1 MTAQVTRQ
9 SKDSITI
16 EVTLPLTGSMLQAE
30 EAIQDALNEVGLLA
44 TEEKLKRFDTDGSP
58 IQVGSVRMTSK
69 GQFTQDYE
77 TPYGSVAVPRHVY
90 QTSEGGKTFCPLEE
104 NARMVLNATPRFAKM
119 VSYKYA
125 EAGADA
131 VVDDL
136 LECQHR
142 KISNRYV
149 KSLGDTV
156 GTYAVAKEE
165 TWNYAL
171 PEFERPCA
179 RLRSA
184 SMEHACFCRRT
195 GGGWRWP
202 EPSRFTMP
210 KGNVCIRFIRGA
222 TPEYGKEK
230 FHTKF
235 RREVERVKE
244 AYPNVPYIGLG
255 DGAADNWSYLK
266 PMTDQ
271 QTLDFYHASEYVG
284 KAAVV
289 MFKGKGAKKKAEREA
304 WLGDQLHQLKHKRGA
319 AGRLLS
325 LLDEFVSTTLLKNA
339 EDAKTIM
346 STITYLQNQKGR
358 MNYSYSVE
366 RNWPIGSG
374 VTEAACKTLIKH
386 RLCKSGSRWK
396 DDGALA
402 VLSIRALRLTPGR
415 WQEFWRNIDQYGCP
429 ALPGAQGDFTYYGP
443 GQRHRLD
450 HRADE
455 LRSHARRPAVR
466 RRFRRRAR
474 TVNSNHPSLRRPRPV
489 GPGTA
494 PPPPN
499 LNRTRR
505 VRECSF

>member
-1 MTAQVTRQ
+1 MTAQVTRHIN
-9 SKDSITI
+9 DSITI

-58 IQVGSVRMTSK
+58 IQLGSVRMTSK
-69 GQFTQDYE
+69 GQFAQDYE

-104 NARMVLNATPRFAKM
+104 NARMILNATPKFAKL

-136 LECQHR
+136 RECHHR

-156 GTYAVAKEE
+156 GAYAVAKEE

-171 PEFERPCA
+171 PKFERPCA
-179 RLRSA
+179 SIAIGVDGTCMLLH
-184 SMEHACFCRRT
+184 ED
-195 GGGWRWP
+195 GWR
-202 EPSRFTMP
+202 EAMAGTIAFYDAQGERLHT
-210 KGNVCIRFIRGA
+210 IYAGA

-235 RREVERVKE
+235 HREVDRVKE

-284 KAAVV
+284 KAAAV
-289 MFKGKGAKKKAEREA
+289 MFKGAKKKDEREA
-304 WLGDQLHQLKHKRGA
+304 WLENQLHQLKHKQGA
-319 AGRLLS
+319 ASRLLS
-325 LLDEFVSTTLLKNA
+325 VLEEFVSTRPVNNA
-339 EDAKTIM
+339 EDRKKIL
-346 STITYLQNQKGR
+346 SSITYLENQKGR
-358 MNYSYSVE
+358 MKYSYSVE

-402 VLSIRALRLTPGR
+402 VLSIRGLRLTPGR
-415 WQEFWRNIDQYGCP
+415 WHEFWRNIDQYGCP
-429 ALPGAQGDFTYYGP
+429 TLSA
-443 GQRHRLD
+443 
-450 HRADE
+450 
-455 LRSHARRPAVR
+455 
-466 RRFRRRAR
+466 
-474 TVNSNHPSLRRPRPV
+474 
-489 GPGTA
+489 
-494 PPPPN
+494 
-499 LNRTRR
+499 
-505 VRECSF
+505 

>member
-1 MTAQVTRQ
+1 MTAQITRQ
-9 SKDSITI
+9 SKGSITI
-16 EVTLPLTGSMLQAE
+16 EVTLPLSGSMLQAE
-30 EAIQDALNEVGLLA
+30 EAIQKGLNEVGLLA

-58 IQVGSVRMTSK
+58 IQLGSVRMTSK
-69 GQFTQDYE
+69 GQFAQEYE
-77 TPYGSVAVPRHVY
+77 TPYGSVSVPRHVY

-104 NARMVLNATPRFAKM
+104 NARMVLNATPKFAKL

-136 LECQHR
+136 QECHQR
-142 KISNRYV
+142 KISKRYV

-171 PEFERPCA
+171 PDFERPCA
-179 RLRSA
+179 SIAIGVDGTCMLLQ
-184 SMEHACFCRRT
+184 ED
-195 GGGWRWP
+195 GWRVAMTGTIAFYDAQG
-202 EPSRFTMP
+202 ERLHT
-210 KGNVCIRFIRGA
+210 IYAGA

-266 PMTDQ
+266 PLTDH

-284 KAAVV
+284 RAAAV
-289 MFKGKGAKKKAEREA
+289 MFKGAKKAAEREA
-304 WLGDQLHQLKHKRGA
+304 WLADQLHRLKHKRGA

-325 LLDEFVSTTLLKNA
+325 LLDEYVSTTPLKNA
-339 EDAKTIM
+339 EDAKMIL
-346 STITYLQNQKGR
+346 SSITYLENQQGR
-358 MNYSYSVE
+358 MKYSYSVE

-374 VTEAACKTLIKH
+374 VTEAACKTLIKQ
-386 RLCKSGSRWK
+386 RLGKSGSRWK

-415 WQEFWRNIDQYGCP
+415 WQEFWRNLDQYGCP
-429 ALPGAQGDFTYYGP
+429 ALPA
-443 GQRHRLD
+443 
-450 HRADE
+450 
-455 LRSHARRPAVR
+455 
-466 RRFRRRAR
+466 
-474 TVNSNHPSLRRPRPV
+474 
-489 GPGTA
+489 
-494 PPPPN
+494 
-499 LNRTRR
+499 
-505 VRECSF
+505 

>member
-1 MTAQVTRQ
+1 MTAQVTRHIN
-9 SKDSITI
+9 DSITI

-58 IQVGSVRMTSK
+58 IQIGSVRMTSK
-69 GQFTQDYE
+69 GQFAQDYE

-104 NARMVLNATPRFAKM
+104 NARMILNATPKFAKL

-136 LECQHR
+136 RECHHR

-156 GTYAVAKEE
+156 GAYAVAKEE

-171 PEFERPCA
+171 PKFARPCA
-179 RLRSA
+179 SIAIGVDGTCMLLH
-184 SMEHACFCRRT
+184 ED
-195 GGGWRWP
+195 GWR
-202 EPSRFTMP
+202 EAMAGTIAFYDAQGERLHT
-210 KGNVCIRFIRGA
+210 IYAGA

-230 FHTKF
+230 FHAKF
-235 RREVERVKE
+235 HREVDRVKE

-266 PMTDQ
+266 PLTDH

-289 MFKGKGAKKKAEREA
+289 MFKGAKKEVEREA
-304 WLGDQLHQLKHKRGA
+304 WLEDQLHRLKHKQGA
-319 AGRLLS
+319 ASRLLS
-325 LLDEFVSTTLLKNA
+325 VLEEFVSTRLVKNA
-339 EDAKTIM
+339 EDRKKIL
-346 STITYLQNQKGR
+346 SSITYLENQKGR
-358 MNYSYSVE
+358 MKYSYSVE

-402 VLSIRALRLTPGR
+402 VLSIRGLRLTPGR
-415 WQEFWRNIDQYGCP
+415 WQEFWRNIDRYGCP
-429 ALPGAQGDFTYYGP
+429 TLPA
-443 GQRHRLD
+443 
-450 HRADE
+450 
-455 LRSHARRPAVR
+455 
-466 RRFRRRAR
+466 
-474 TVNSNHPSLRRPRPV
+474 
-489 GPGTA
+489 
-494 PPPPN
+494 
-499 LNRTRR
+499 
-505 VRECSF
+505 

>member
-9 SKDSITI
+9 INDSITI
-16 EVTLPLTGSMLQAE
+16 EVTLPLIGSMLQAE

-58 IQVGSVRMTSK
+58 IQLGSVRMTSK
-69 GQFTQDYE
+69 GQFAQDYE

-90 QTSEGGKTFCPLEE
+90 QTSEGGKTFCPLEG
-104 NARMVLNATPRFAKM
+104 NARMILNATPKFAKL

-136 LECQHR
+136 RECHHR

-156 GTYAVAKEE
+156 GAYAVAKEE

-171 PEFERPCA
+171 PKFARPCA
-179 RLRSA
+179 SIAIGVDGTCMLLQ
-184 SMEHACFCRRT
+184 ED
-195 GGGWRWP
+195 GWRVAMAGTIAFYDAQG
-202 EPSRFTMP
+202 ERLHT
-210 KGNVCIRFIRGA
+210 IYAGA

-230 FHTKF
+230 FHMKF
-235 RREVERVKE
+235 HREVDRVKE
-244 AYPNVPYIGLG
+244 AYSNVPTIGLG

-266 PMTDQ
+266 PLTDQ
-271 QTLDFYHASEYVG
+271 QTLDFYHASEYAG

-289 MFKGKGAKKKAEREA
+289 MFKGAKKKAEREA
-304 WLGDQLHQLKHKRGA
+304 WLENQLHQLKHKQGA
-319 AGRLLS
+319 ASRLLS
-325 LLDEFVSTTLLKNA
+325 VLEEFVSTRLVKNA
-339 EDAKTIM
+339 EDRKKIL
-346 STITYLQNQKGR
+346 SSITYLENQKGR
-358 MNYSYSVE
+358 MKYSYSVE

-402 VLSIRALRLTPGR
+402 VLSIRGLRLTPGR
-415 WQEFWRNIDQYGCP
+415 WQAFWRNIDQYGCP
-429 ALPGAQGDFTYYGP
+429 TLSA
-443 GQRHRLD
+443 
-450 HRADE
+450 
-455 LRSHARRPAVR
+455 
-466 RRFRRRAR
+466 
-474 TVNSNHPSLRRPRPV
+474 
-489 GPGTA
+489 
-494 PPPPN
+494 
-499 LNRTRR
+499 
-505 VRECSF
+505 

>member
-1 MTAQVTRQ
+1 MVQVESGCELFHGGNVMTAQVTHQ
-9 SKDSITI
+9 SRDSITI
-16 EVTLPLTGSMLQAE
+16 EVTVPLGGSMLQAE
-30 EAIQDALNEVGLLA
+30 EAIQDGLKEVGLLA
-44 TEEKLKRFDTDGSP
+44 TEEKLRRFDTDGSP
-58 IQVGSVRMTSK
+58 IQLGSVRMTSK
-69 GQFTQDYE
+69 GQFRQDYE
-77 TPYGSVAVPRHVY
+77 TPYGIVAVPRHVY

-104 NARMVLNATPRFAKM
+104 NARMVLNATPKFAKL

-136 LECQHR
+136 RECHHR
-142 KISNRYV
+142 KISKRYV
-149 KSLGDTV
+149 KSLGDIV

-179 RLRSA
+179 SVAIGVDGTCMLLQ
-184 SMEHACFCRRT
+184 ED
-195 GGGWRWP
+195 GWRVAMTGTIAFYDARG
-202 EPSRFTMP
+202 ERLHT
-210 KGNVCIRFIRGA
+210 IYTGA

-244 AYPNVPYIGLG
+244 AYPDVPYIGLG

-289 MFKGKGAKKKAEREA
+289 MFKGKGAKNKEQREA

-319 AGRLLS
+319 ASRLLS
-325 LLDEFVSTTLLKNA
+325 LLDDFVSTTLLNNA
-339 EDAKTIM
+339 EDAKTMIA
-346 STITYLQNQKGR
+346 TITYLQNQKGR
-358 MNYSYSVE
+358 MNYAYSVE

-402 VLSIRALRLTPGR
+402 VLSIRALRLTSGR

-429 ALPGAQGDFTYYGP
+429 
-443 GQRHRLD
+443 RLL
-450 HRADE
+450 A
-455 LRSHARRPAVR
+455 
-466 RRFRRRAR
+466 
-474 TVNSNHPSLRRPRPV
+474 
-489 GPGTA
+489 
-494 PPPPN
+494 
-499 LNRTRR
+499 
-505 VRECSF
+505 

>member
-1 MTAQVTRQ
+1 MSAQVTRR

-16 EVTLPLTGSMLQAE
+16 EVTLLLSGSMLQAE
-30 EAIQDALNEVGLLA
+30 EAIQDGLNEVGVLA
-44 TEEKLKRFDTDGSP
+44 TEEKLKQFDTDGSP
-58 IQVGSVRMTSK
+58 IQLGSVRMTSK
-69 GQFTQDYE
+69 GQFSQDYE
-77 TPYGSVAVPRHVY
+77 TPYGTFAVPRHVY
-90 QTSEGGKTFCPLEE
+90 QTSGGGKTFCPLEE
-104 NARMVLNATPRFAKM
+104 NARMVLNATPRLAKL

-136 LECQHR
+136 WECHHR
-142 KISNRYV
+142 KISKRYV

-171 PEFERPCA
+171 PDFERPCA
-179 RLRSA
+179 SIAIGVDGTCMLLQ
-184 SMEHACFCRRT
+184 ED
-195 GGGWRWP
+195 GWRVAMTGTIAFYDAQG
-202 EPSRFTMP
+202 ERLHTIYS
-210 KGNVCIRFIRGA
+210 GA

-230 FHTKF
+230 FPTKF

-284 KAAVV
+284 KAAAV
-289 MFKGKGAKKKAEREA
+289 MFKGKGAKNKEERET
-304 WLGDQLHQLKHKRGA
+304 WLGDQLHELKHKRGT

-325 LLDEFVSTTLLKNA
+325 LLEEHVSTTLLKNA
-339 EDAKTIM
+339 EDAKTM
-346 STITYLQNQKGR
+346 MATITYLQNQKGR

-374 VTEAACKTLIKH
+374 VTEAACKTLIKQ

-402 VLSIRALRLTPGR
+402 VLSIRALRLTRGR
-415 WQEFWRNIDQYGCP
+415 WQEFWRNLDQYGCP
-429 ALPGAQGDFTYYGP
+429 TLPA
-443 GQRHRLD
+443 
-450 HRADE
+450 
-455 LRSHARRPAVR
+455 
-466 RRFRRRAR
+466 
-474 TVNSNHPSLRRPRPV
+474 
-489 GPGTA
+489 
-494 PPPPN
+494 
-499 LNRTRR
+499 
-505 VRECSF
+505 

>member
-9 SKDSITI
+9 INDSITI

-58 IQVGSVRMTSK
+58 IQLGSVRMTSK

-104 NARMVLNATPRFAKM
+104 NARMILNATPKFAKL

-136 LECQHR
+136 RECHHR

-156 GTYAVAKEE
+156 GAYAVAKEE

-171 PEFERPCA
+171 PKFERPCA
-179 RLRSA
+179 SIAIGVDGTCMLLH
-184 SMEHACFCRRT
+184 ED
-195 GGGWRWP
+195 GWR
-202 EPSRFTMP
+202 EAMAGTIAFYDAQGERLHT
-210 KGNVCIRFIRGA
+210 IYAGA

-230 FHTKF
+230 FHAKF
-235 RREVERVKE
+235 HREVDRVKE

-289 MFKGKGAKKKAEREA
+289 MFKGAKKKDEREA
-304 WLGDQLHQLKHKRGA
+304 WLENQLHQLKHKQGA
-319 AGRLLS
+319 ASRLLS
-325 LLDEFVSTTLLKNA
+325 VLEEFVSTTLVKNA
-339 EDAKTIM
+339 EDRKKIL
-346 STITYLQNQKGR
+346 STITYLENQKGR
-358 MNYSYSVE
+358 MKYSYSVE

-386 RLCKSGSRWK
+386 RLMQIGF
-396 DDGALA
+396 ALEGRRSSCR
-402 VLSIRALRLTPGR
+402 VVDTRAAT
-415 WQEFWRNIDQYGCP
+415 
-429 ALPGAQGDFTYYGP
+429 
-443 GQRHRLD
+443 H
-450 HRADE
+450 
-455 LRSHARRPAVR
+455 
-466 RRFRRRAR
+466 
-474 TVNSNHPSLRRPRPV
+474 PRPL
-489 GPGTA
+489 A
-494 PPPPN
+494 
-499 LNRTRR
+499 R
-505 VRECSF
+505 VLAKH

>member
-30 EAIQDALNEVGLLA
+30 EAIQEALNEGGLLA

-58 IQVGSVRMTSK
+58 IQIGSVRMTSK
-69 GQFTQDYE
+69 GQFAQDYE

-104 NARMVLNATPRFAKM
+104 NARMILNATPKFAKL

-136 LECQHR
+136 LECHHR

-156 GTYAVAKEE
+156 GAYAVAKEE

-171 PEFERPCA
+171 PKFERPCA
-179 RLRSA
+179 SIAIGVDGTCMLL
-184 SMEHACFCRRT
+184 HKD
-195 GGGWRWP
+195 GWR
-202 EPSRFTMP
+202 EAMAGTIAFYDAQGERLHT
-210 KGNVCIRFIRGA
+210 IYAGA

-235 RREVERVKE
+235 HREVDRVKE

-255 DGAADNWSYLK
+255 DGAVDNWSYLK
-266 PMTDQ
+266 PLTDH

-289 MFKGKGAKKKAEREA
+289 MFKGAKKKVEREA
-304 WLGDQLHQLKHKRGA
+304 WLEDQLHQLKHKQGA
-319 AGRLLS
+319 TSRLLS
-325 LLDEFVSTTLLKNA
+325 VLEDFISMSPVKNA
-339 EDAKTIM
+339 EDRKKFQSAV
-346 STITYLQNQKGR
+346 TYLRNQKGR
-358 MNYSYSVE
+358 MKYSYSVE

-402 VLSIRALRLTPGR
+402 VLSIRGLRLTPGR
-415 WQEFWRNIDQYGCP
+415 WQEFWQKVDQYGCP
-429 ALPGAQGDFTYYGP
+429 TLPA
-443 GQRHRLD
+443 
-450 HRADE
+450 
-455 LRSHARRPAVR
+455 
-466 RRFRRRAR
+466 
-474 TVNSNHPSLRRPRPV
+474 
-489 GPGTA
+489 
-494 PPPPN
+494 
-499 LNRTRR
+499 
-505 VRECSF
+505 

>member
-1 MTAQVTRQ
+1 MTAQVTHQ

-16 EVTLPLTGSMLQAE
+16 EVTLPLTGSMLEAE
-30 EAIQDALNEVGLLA
+30 EAIQDGLNEVGLLA
-44 TEEKLKRFDTDGSP
+44 TEEKLKQFDTDGSP
-58 IQVGSVRMTSK
+58 IQLGSVRMTSK
-69 GQFTQDYE
+69 GQFSQEYE
-77 TPYGSVAVPRHVY
+77 TPYGTVAVPRHVY

-104 NARMVLNATPRFAKM
+104 NARMVLNATPRFAKV

-136 LECQHR
+136 GECQHR
-142 KISNRYV
+142 KISKRYV

-179 RLRSA
+179 SIAIGVDGTCMLLQ
-184 SMEHACFCRRT
+184 ED
-195 GGGWRWP
+195 GWRVAMTGTIAFYDAQG
-202 EPSRFTMP
+202 ERLHT
-210 KGNVCIRFIRGA
+210 IYTGA
-222 TPEYGKEK
+222 TPEYGKEQ

-289 MFKGKGAKKKAEREA
+289 MFKGKGAKMKEEREV
-304 WLGDQLHQLKHKRGA
+304 WLADQLHQLKHKRGA

-325 LLDEFVSTTLLKNA
+325 LLEEFVSTTLLKRS
-339 EDAKTIM
+339 EDAKAIL

-358 MNYSYSVE
+358 MNYPYSVE

-386 RLCKSGSRWK
+386 RLCKSGARWK
-396 DDGALA
+396 DEGALA

-415 WQEFWRNIDQYGCP
+415 WQDFWQNIDRYGCP
-429 ALPGAQGDFTYYGP
+429 TLLA
-443 GQRHRLD
+443 
-450 HRADE
+450 
-455 LRSHARRPAVR
+455 
-466 RRFRRRAR
+466 
-474 TVNSNHPSLRRPRPV
+474 
-489 GPGTA
+489 
-494 PPPPN
+494 
-499 LNRTRR
+499 
-505 VRECSF
+505 

>member
-30 EAIQDALNEVGLLA
+30 EAIQDALNEGGLLA

-58 IQVGSVRMTSK
+58 IQIGSVRMTSK
-69 GQFTQDYE
+69 GQFAQDYE

-104 NARMVLNATPRFAKM
+104 NARMILNATPKFAKL

-136 LECQHR
+136 LECHHR

-156 GTYAVAKEE
+156 GAYAVAKEE

-171 PEFERPCA
+171 PKFERPCA
-179 RLRSA
+179 SIAIGVDGTCMLLH
-184 SMEHACFCRRT
+184 ED
-195 GGGWRWP
+195 GWR
-202 EPSRFTMP
+202 EAMAGTIAFYDAQGERLHT
-210 KGNVCIRFIRGA
+210 IYAGA
-222 TPEYGKEK
+222 IPEYGKEK

-235 RREVERVKE
+235 HREVDRVKE

-255 DGAADNWSYLK
+255 DGAVDNWSYLK
-266 PMTDQ
+266 PLTDH

-289 MFKGKGAKKKAEREA
+289 MFKGAKKKEEREA
-304 WLGDQLHQLKHKRGA
+304 WLEDQLHQLKHKQGA
-319 AGRLLS
+319 TSRLLS
-325 LLDEFVSTTLLKNA
+325 VLEDFISTSPVKNA
-339 EDAKTIM
+339 EDRKKFQSAV
-346 STITYLQNQKGR
+346 TYLRNQKGR
-358 MNYSYSVE
+358 MKYSYSVE

-402 VLSIRALRLTPGR
+402 VLSIRGLRLTPGR
-415 WQEFWRNIDQYGCP
+415 WQEFWQKVDQYGCP
-429 ALPGAQGDFTYYGP
+429 TLPA
-443 GQRHRLD
+443 
-450 HRADE
+450 
-455 LRSHARRPAVR
+455 
-466 RRFRRRAR
+466 
-474 TVNSNHPSLRRPRPV
+474 
-489 GPGTA
+489 
-494 PPPPN
+494 
-499 LNRTRR
+499 
-505 VRECSF
+505 

>member
-30 EAIQDALNEVGLLA
+30 EAIQEALNEGGLLA

-58 IQVGSVRMTSK
+58 IQIGSVRLTSK
-69 GQFTQDYE
+69 GQFAQDYE

-104 NARMVLNATPRFAKM
+104 NARMILNATPKFAKL

-136 LECQHR
+136 LECHQR

-156 GTYAVAKEE
+156 GAYAVAKEE
-165 TWNYAL
+165 TGNYAL
-171 PEFERPCA
+171 PKFERPCA
-179 RLRSA
+179 SIAIGVDGTCMLLH
-184 SMEHACFCRRT
+184 ED
-195 GGGWRWP
+195 GWR
-202 EPSRFTMP
+202 EAMAGTIAFYDAQGERLHT
-210 KGNVCIRFIRGA
+210 IYAGA

-235 RREVERVKE
+235 HREVDRVKE

-266 PMTDQ
+266 PLTDH

-289 MFKGKGAKKKAEREA
+289 MFKGAKKKEEREA
-304 WLGDQLHQLKHKRGA
+304 WLENQLHQLKHKQGA
-319 AGRLLS
+319 ARRLLS
-325 LLDEFVSTTLLKNA
+325 LLEEFVSTTPVKNA
-339 EDAKTIM
+339 EDRKKILSA
-346 STITYLQNQKGR
+346 ITYLENQKGR
-358 MNYSYSVE
+358 MKYSYSVE

-402 VLSIRALRLTPGR
+402 VLSIRGLRLTPGR
-415 WQEFWRNIDQYGCP
+415 WQEFWQKVDQYGCP
-429 ALPGAQGDFTYYGP
+429 TLPA
-443 GQRHRLD
+443 
-450 HRADE
+450 
-455 LRSHARRPAVR
+455 
-466 RRFRRRAR
+466 
-474 TVNSNHPSLRRPRPV
+474 
-489 GPGTA
+489 
-494 PPPPN
+494 
-499 LNRTRR
+499 
-505 VRECSF
+505 

>member
-9 SKDSITI
+9 INDSITI

-58 IQVGSVRMTSK
+58 IQLGSVRMTSK
-69 GQFTQDYE
+69 GQFAQDYE

-104 NARMVLNATPRFAKM
+104 NARMILNATPKFAKL

-136 LECQHR
+136 RECHHR

-156 GTYAVAKEE
+156 GAYAVAKEE

-171 PEFERPCA
+171 PKFERPCA
-179 RLRSA
+179 SIAIGVDGTCMLLH
-184 SMEHACFCRRT
+184 ED
-195 GGGWRWP
+195 GWR
-202 EPSRFTMP
+202 EAMAGTIAFYDAQGERLHT
-210 KGNVCIRFIRGA
+210 IYAGA

-230 FHTKF
+230 FHAKF
-235 RREVERVKE
+235 HREVDRVKE
-244 AYPNVPYIGLG
+244 AYPNVPTIGLG

-266 PMTDQ
+266 PLTDQ

-289 MFKGKGAKKKAEREA
+289 MFKGAKHKDEREA
-304 WLGDQLHQLKHKRGA
+304 WLENQLHQLKHKQGA
-319 AGRLLS
+319 ASRLLS
-325 LLDEFVSTTLLKNA
+325 VLEEFVSTRLVKNA
-339 EDAKTIM
+339 EDRKKIL
-346 STITYLQNQKGR
+346 SSITYLENQKGR
-358 MNYSYSVE
+358 MKYSYSVE

-402 VLSIRALRLTPGR
+402 VLSIRGLRLTPGR

-429 ALPGAQGDFTYYGP
+429 TLPA
-443 GQRHRLD
+443 
-450 HRADE
+450 
-455 LRSHARRPAVR
+455 
-466 RRFRRRAR
+466 
-474 TVNSNHPSLRRPRPV
+474 
-489 GPGTA
+489 
-494 PPPPN
+494 
-499 LNRTRR
+499 
-505 VRECSF
+505 

>member
-16 EVTLPLTGSMLQAE
+16 QVTLPLSGSMLQAE
-30 EAIQDALNEVGLLA
+30 EAIQDGLNEVGLLA
-44 TEEKLKRFDTDGSP
+44 TEEKLKQFDTDGSP
-58 IQVGSVRMTSK
+58 IHLGSVRMTSK
-69 GQFTQDYE
+69 GQFAQDYE
-77 TPYGSVAVPRHVY
+77 TPYGTASVLRHVY

-104 NARMVLNATPRFAKM
+104 NARMVLNATPKFAKL

-136 LECQHR
+136 QECHHR
-142 KISNRYV
+142 TISKRYV

-165 TWNYAL
+165 TWDYAL
-171 PEFERPCA
+171 PDFERPCA
-179 RLRSA
+179 SIAIGVDGTCMLLQ
-184 SMEHACFCRRT
+184 EE
-195 GGGWRWP
+195 GWRVAMTGTIAFYDAQG
-202 EPSRFTMP
+202 ERLHTIYS
-210 KGNVCIRFIRGA
+210 GA

-266 PMTDQ
+266 PMTDH

-284 KAAVV
+284 KAATV
-289 MFKGKGAKKKAEREA
+289 MFKGKGARNKEEREA

-319 AGRLLS
+319 AGRLFS
-325 LLDEFVSTTLLKNA
+325 LLEEYVSTTVLKNT
-339 EDAKTIM
+339 EDATTM
-346 STITYLQNQKGR
+346 LATITYLQNQKGR

-374 VTEAACKTLIKH
+374 VTEAACKTLIKQ

-415 WQEFWRNIDQYGCP
+415 WHEFWHNIDQYGCP
-429 ALPGAQGDFTYYGP
+429 ALPA
-443 GQRHRLD
+443 
-450 HRADE
+450 
-455 LRSHARRPAVR
+455 
-466 RRFRRRAR
+466 
-474 TVNSNHPSLRRPRPV
+474 
-489 GPGTA
+489 
-494 PPPPN
+494 
-499 LNRTRR
+499 
-505 VRECSF
+505 

>member
-9 SKDSITI
+9 SKESITI
-16 EVTLPLTGSMLQAE
+16 EVTVPLGGSMLQAE
-30 EAIQDALNEVGLLA
+30 EAIQDGLNEVGLLA
-44 TEEKLKRFDTDGSP
+44 TEEKLKWFDTDGSP
-58 IQVGSVRMTSK
+58 IQVGSIRMTSK
-69 GQFTQDYE
+69 GQFSQDYE
-77 TPYGSVAVPRHVY
+77 TPYGIVAVLRHVY

-104 NARMVLNATPRFAKM
+104 NARMVLNATPKFAKL

-136 LECQHR
+136 QECHHR
-142 KISNRYV
+142 KISKRYV
-149 KSLGDTV
+149 KSLGDIV

-179 RLRSA
+179 SIAIGVDGTCMLLQ
-184 SMEHACFCRRT
+184 ED
-195 GGGWRWP
+195 GWRVAMTGTIAFYDAQG
-202 EPSRFTMP
+202 ERLHT
-210 KGNVCIRFIRGA
+210 IYTGA

-230 FHTKF
+230 FHDKF

-244 AYPNVPYIGLG
+244 ANPNVPFIGLG
-255 DGAADNWSYLK
+255 DGAADNWSYLT

-289 MFKGKGAKKKAEREA
+289 MFKGKGAQKKEEREA
-304 WLGDQLHQLKHKRGA
+304 WLEDQLHRLKHKRGA
-319 AGRLLS
+319 ASRLLS
-325 LLDEFVSTTLLKNA
+325 LLDDFASKTTLKNA
-339 EDAKTIM
+339 GDAKTFM
-346 STITYLQNQKGR
+346 ATITYFQNQKER
-358 MNYSYSVE
+358 MNYAYSVE

-396 DDGALA
+396 DEGALA

-415 WQEFWRNIDQYGCP
+415 WKEFWRNIDQYGCP
-429 ALPGAQGDFTYYGP
+429 T
-443 GQRHRLD
+443 
-450 HRADE
+450 
-455 LRSHARRPAVR
+455 
-466 RRFRRRAR
+466 
-474 TVNSNHPSLRRPRPV
+474 
-489 GPGTA
+489 
-494 PPPPN
+494 
-499 LNRTRR
+499 LNA
-505 VRECSF
+505 

>member
-1 MTAQVTRQ
+1 MTAQVIRQ
-9 SKDSITI
+9 VDDSITI
-16 EVTLPLTGSMLQAE
+16 EVTLALTGSMLQAE
-30 EAIQDALNEVGLLA
+30 EAIQDALNEAGLLA

-58 IQVGSVRMTSK
+58 IQLGSVRMTSK
-69 GQFTQDYE
+69 GQFVQDYE

-104 NARMVLNATPRFAKM
+104 NARMILNATPKFAKM

-136 LECQHR
+136 LECHHR

-156 GTYAVAKEE
+156 GACAVAKEE

-171 PEFERPCA
+171 PQFERPCA
-179 RLRSA
+179 SIAIGVDGTCMLLH
-184 SMEHACFCRRT
+184 ED
-195 GGGWRWP
+195 GWR
-202 EPSRFTMP
+202 EAMAGTIAFYDAQGERLHT
-210 KGNVCIRFIRGA
+210 IYAGA

-235 RREVERVKE
+235 RREVDRVKE

-266 PMTDQ
+266 PLTDQ

-289 MFKGKGAKKKAEREA
+289 MFKGAKKKDEREA
-304 WLGDQLHQLKHKRGA
+304 WLENQLHQLKHKQGA
-319 AGRLLS
+319 ASRLLS
-325 LLDEFVSTTLLKNA
+325 VLEEFVSTRLVKNA
-339 EDAKTIM
+339 EDRKKIL
-346 STITYLQNQKGR
+346 SSITYLENQKGR
-358 MNYSYSVE
+358 MKYSYSVA

-402 VLSIRALRLTPGR
+402 VLSIRGLRLTPGR

-429 ALPGAQGDFTYYGP
+429 TLPA
-443 GQRHRLD
+443 
-450 HRADE
+450 
-455 LRSHARRPAVR
+455 
-466 RRFRRRAR
+466 
-474 TVNSNHPSLRRPRPV
+474 
-489 GPGTA
+489 
-494 PPPPN
+494 
-499 LNRTRR
+499 
-505 VRECSF
+505 

>member
-1 MTAQVTRQ
+1 MPMTAQVTRQ
-9 SKDSITI
+9 SEDSITI
-16 EVTLPLTGSMLQAE
+16 EVTVPLSGSMLQAE
-30 EAIQDALNEVGLLA
+30 ETIQDALNEVGLLA
-44 TEEKLKRFDTDGSP
+44 TEEKLKQFDTDGSP
-58 IQVGSVRMTSK
+58 IQFGSVRMTSK
-69 GQFTQDYE
+69 GQFAQDYE
-77 TPYGSVAVPRHVY
+77 TPYGTISVLRHVY

-104 NARMVLNATPRFAKM
+104 DARMILNATPKLAKL

-136 LECQHR
+136 LECHHR
-142 KISNRYV
+142 RISNRYV

-156 GTYAVAKEE
+156 GAYAVAKEE

-171 PEFERPCA
+171 PKFERPCA
-179 RLRSA
+179 SIAIGVDGTCMLLQ
-184 SMEHACFCRRT
+184 ED
-195 GGGWRWP
+195 GWRVAMAGTIAFYDAQG
-202 EPSRFTMP
+202 ERLHT
-210 KGNVCIRFIRGA
+210 IYAGA

-235 RREVERVKE
+235 RREVDRVKE

-289 MFKGKGAKKKAEREA
+289 MFKGAKKKAEREA
-304 WLGDQLHQLKHKRGA
+304 WLETQLHQLKHKQGA

-325 LLDEFVSTTLLKNA
+325 VLDEFVSTTLLKNA
-339 EDAKTIM
+339 DDAKTILA
-346 STITYLQNQKGR
+346 TITYLQNQKGR
-358 MNYSYSVE
+358 MKYAYSVR

-402 VLSIRALRLTPGR
+402 VLSIRGLRLTQGR
-415 WQEFWRNIDQYGCP
+415 WQEFWRNLDHYGCP
-429 ALPGAQGDFTYYGP
+429 TLPA
-443 GQRHRLD
+443 
-450 HRADE
+450 
-455 LRSHARRPAVR
+455 
-466 RRFRRRAR
+466 
-474 TVNSNHPSLRRPRPV
+474 
-489 GPGTA
+489 
-494 PPPPN
+494 
-499 LNRTRR
+499 
-505 VRECSF
+505 

>member
-16 EVTLPLTGSMLQAE
+16 QVTLPLSGSMLQAE
-30 EAIQDALNEVGLLA
+30 EAIQDGLNEVGLLA
-44 TEEKLKRFDTDGSP
+44 TEEKLKQFDTDGSP
-58 IQVGSVRMTSK
+58 IHLGSVRMTSK
-69 GQFTQDYE
+69 GQFAQDYE
-77 TPYGSVAVPRHVY
+77 TPYGTVSVLRHVY

-104 NARMVLNATPRFAKM
+104 NARMVLNATPKFAKL

-136 LECQHR
+136 QECHHR
-142 KISNRYV
+142 TISKRYV

-165 TWNYAL
+165 TWDYAL
-171 PEFERPCA
+171 PDFERPCA
-179 RLRSA
+179 SIAIGVDGTCMLLQ
-184 SMEHACFCRRT
+184 EE
-195 GGGWRWP
+195 GWRVAMTGTIAFYDAQG
-202 EPSRFTMP
+202 ERLHTIYS
-210 KGNVCIRFIRGA
+210 GA

-244 AYPNVPYIGLG
+244 TYPNVPYIGLG

-266 PMTDQ
+266 PMTDH

-284 KAAVV
+284 KAATV
-289 MFKGKGAKKKAEREA
+289 MFKGKGARNKEEREA

-319 AGRLLS
+319 AGRLFS
-325 LLDEFVSTTLLKNA
+325 LLEEYVSTTVLKNT
-339 EDAKTIM
+339 EDATTM
-346 STITYLQNQKGR
+346 LATITYLQNQKGR

-374 VTEAACKTLIKH
+374 VTEAACKTLIKQ

-415 WQEFWRNIDQYGCP
+415 WHEFWRNIDQYGCP
-429 ALPGAQGDFTYYGP
+429 ALPA
-443 GQRHRLD
+443 
-450 HRADE
+450 
-455 LRSHARRPAVR
+455 
-466 RRFRRRAR
+466 
-474 TVNSNHPSLRRPRPV
+474 
-489 GPGTA
+489 
-494 PPPPN
+494 
-499 LNRTRR
+499 
-505 VRECSF
+505 

>member
-1 MTAQVTRQ
+1 MTAQVTRHIN
-9 SKDSITI
+9 DSITI

-58 IQVGSVRMTSK
+58 IQLGSVRMTSK
-69 GQFTQDYE
+69 GQFAQDYE

-104 NARMVLNATPRFAKM
+104 NARMILNATPKFAKL

-136 LECQHR
+136 RECHHR

-156 GTYAVAKEE
+156 GAYAVAKEE

-171 PEFERPCA
+171 PKFERPCA
-179 RLRSA
+179 SIAIGVDGTCMLLH
-184 SMEHACFCRRT
+184 ED
-195 GGGWRWP
+195 GWR
-202 EPSRFTMP
+202 EAMAGTIAFYDAQGERLHT
-210 KGNVCIRFIRGA
+210 IYAGA

-235 RREVERVKE
+235 HREVDRVKE

-289 MFKGKGAKKKAEREA
+289 MFKGAKNKDEREA
-304 WLGDQLHQLKHKRGA
+304 WLENQLHQLKHKQGA
-319 AGRLLS
+319 ATRLLS
-325 LLDEFVSTTLLKNA
+325 VLEEFVSTRPVKNA
-339 EDAKTIM
+339 EDRKKIL
-346 STITYLQNQKGR
+346 SSITYLENQKGR
-358 MNYSYSVE
+358 MKYSYSVE

-402 VLSIRALRLTPGR
+402 VLSIRGLRLTPGR
-415 WQEFWRNIDQYGCP
+415 WHEFWRNIDQYGCP
-429 ALPGAQGDFTYYGP
+429 TLSA
-443 GQRHRLD
+443 
-450 HRADE
+450 
-455 LRSHARRPAVR
+455 
-466 RRFRRRAR
+466 
-474 TVNSNHPSLRRPRPV
+474 
-489 GPGTA
+489 
-494 PPPPN
+494 
-499 LNRTRR
+499 
-505 VRECSF
+505 

>member
-1 MTAQVTRQ
+1 MTAHVTRQ
-9 SKDSITI
+9 IDDSITI

-30 EAIQDALNEVGLLA
+30 EAIQDTLNEVGLLA

-58 IQVGSVRMTSK
+58 IQLGSVRMTSK
-69 GQFTQDYE
+69 GQFAQDYE
-77 TPYGSVAVPRHVY
+77 TPYGSVAVLRHVY

-104 NARMVLNATPRFAKM
+104 NARMILNATPKFAKL

-136 LECQHR
+136 RECHHR

-156 GTYAVAKEE
+156 GAYAVAKEE

-171 PEFERPCA
+171 PKFERPCA
-179 RLRSA
+179 SIAIGVDGTCMLLH
-184 SMEHACFCRRT
+184 ED
-195 GGGWRWP
+195 GWR
-202 EPSRFTMP
+202 EAMAGTIAFYDAQGERLHT
-210 KGNVCIRFIRGA
+210 IYAGA

-235 RREVERVKE
+235 HREVDRVKE

-266 PMTDQ
+266 PLTDQ

-289 MFKGKGAKKKAEREA
+289 MFKAAKKKDEREA
-304 WLGDQLHQLKHKRGA
+304 WLENQLHQLKHKQGA
-319 AGRLLS
+319 ASRLLS
-325 LLDEFVSTTLLKNA
+325 VLEEFVSTRPVKNA
-339 EDAKTIM
+339 EDRKKILA
-346 STITYLQNQKGR
+346 SITYLENQKGR
-358 MNYSYSVE
+358 MKYSYSVE

-402 VLSIRALRLTPGR
+402 VLSIRGLRLTPGR

-429 ALPGAQGDFTYYGP
+429 ILPA
-443 GQRHRLD
+443 
-450 HRADE
+450 
-455 LRSHARRPAVR
+455 
-466 RRFRRRAR
+466 
-474 TVNSNHPSLRRPRPV
+474 
-489 GPGTA
+489 
-494 PPPPN
+494 
-499 LNRTRR
+499 
-505 VRECSF
+505 